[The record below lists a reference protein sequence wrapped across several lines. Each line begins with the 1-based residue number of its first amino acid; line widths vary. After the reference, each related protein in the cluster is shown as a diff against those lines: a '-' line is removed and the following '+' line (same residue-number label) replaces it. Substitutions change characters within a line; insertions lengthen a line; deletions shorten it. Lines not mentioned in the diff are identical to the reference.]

1 VSVQSMSWALEQS
14 DIVDATARYVL
25 LCLANYADKN
35 GKAAFPSATSLSE
48 DSGLSVRTVRYKLDH
63 LLEVGAI
70 CLGNQSIAAAYI
82 DRHDRRPIVYDL
94 CIGRGASPAPGKGR
108 GANEDATGCSSEHN
122 GVQLTTER
130 GAPAA
135 PNPSFNHP
143 LTTNEPKE
151 QVAAAPRK
159 PAKFDPMTAKPSNV
173 SEKAWADWCQHRKE
187 IRKPL
192 TAKSCEQQAK
202 ALEGHA
208 SPDGVLAMSITNGWT
223 GIFPDKA
230 ASNVHQFPGQSRHTG
245 FDQRDYRAGLTARGD
260 GTYDF

>member
-1 VSVQSMSWALEQS
+1 MSWALEQN

-35 GKAAFPSATSLSE
+35 GKGAFPSAQSLSE

-70 CLGNQSIAAAYI
+70 QLGNQSIAAAYI
-82 DRHDRRPIVYDL
+82 DRHDRRPVVYDL
-94 CIGRGASPAPGKGR
+94 CIERGAPPAPGKER
-108 GANEDATGCSSEHN
+108 GANDDTTGCSSEHD

-135 PNPSFNHP
+135 PNPSSNHQ
-143 LTTNEPKE
+143 LTITKPKE
-151 QVAAAPRK
+151 QVANAPAK
-159 PAKFDPMTAKPSNV
+159 VGKFDPLTARPINV

-202 ALEGHA
+202 LLARHA
-208 SPDGVLAMSITNGWT
+208 TPDDVLSNSIANGWT
-223 GIFPDKA
+223 GIFPDKT
-230 ASNVHQFPGQSRHTG
+230 ASNVHPFPTQSRHTG
-245 FDQRDYRAGLTARGD
+245 FDDRDYSAGLTKRED
-260 GTYDF
+260 GTYAF